1 MGHIQ
6 YIIGVVFLGLAGI
19 ISAQDLDKH
28 LWKDRL
34 VLVYT
39 EDRTNELYMEQV
51 DLLKGDI
58 EGLEDRKLV
67 IYHYTPD
74 LVKRGLED
82 GSWEKRND
90 RSEKFTETKSDF
102 EVLLLG
108 LDGRVK
114 LRQET
119 ILTREKLYATIDAM
133 PMRQNELR
141 RRNK

>member
-1 MGHIQ
+1 MRYVQ
-6 YIIGVVFLGLAGI
+6 YIFIMTLSSLTGM
-19 ISAQDLDKH
+19 ISAQELDKH

-102 EVLLLG
+102 EV
-108 LDGRVK
+108 
-114 LRQET
+114 
-119 ILTREKLYATIDAM
+119 
-133 PMRQNELR
+133 
-141 RRNK
+141 